1 MIRRK
6 EKKEELV
13 PRDYWGPALLSPM
26 AMMTDMD
33 RIFDEFRSEWERAFL
48 APRTYAADL
57 ARQPLIDLTDN
68 GKEYLL
74 KAEMPGIN
82 KDNLSIE
89 VGENEIEISGET
101 KTEEKEED
109 KDGGYIR
116 RERRYSKFYRAL
128 PLPDSVMA
136 DKAEAELKDGVLT
149 LKVPKAAPPERK
161 SKKIQVK

>member
-6 EKKEELV
+6 ERKEGLV

-26 AMMTDMD
+26 TMMSDMD
-33 RIFDEFRSEWERAFL
+33 RIFDDFRSEWERAFL
-48 APRTYAADL
+48 APRTFAAEL
-57 ARQPLIDLTDN
+57 SRQPLIDLADN

-82 KDNLSIE
+82 KEDLAIE

-101 KTEEKEED
+101 RTEEKEED
-109 KDGGYIR
+109 KDRGYIR
-116 RERRYSKFYRAL
+116 RERRYSKFHRTL
-128 PLPDSVMA
+128 PLPDSVIA

-149 LKVPKAAPPERK
+149 VKLPKASPPEKK
-161 SKKIQVK
+161 SKKVQVR